1 MRRPVRL
8 VPVPKLLEAARTR
21 AGHYRLDL
29 TSSRNRCFALSR
41 ESNVGMGQQSTYEEC
56 VNVLQRF
63 YSAERPA
70 DEIGCPLYEATLP
83 AVAKPTIRLRHS
95 VEAQAR
101 LRLSLTLRLQKG
113 TS

>member
-1 MRRPVRL
+1 MA
-8 VPVPKLLEAARTR
+8 VPKLLEAARTR

-41 ESNVGMGQQSTYEEC
+41 ESDVGMGQISTYEEC

-63 YSAERPA
+63 YSAGRPA
-70 DEIGCPLYEATLP
+70 GEIGCPLDKATLP
-83 AVAKPTIRLRHS
+83 AVAKLTVQLPHS
-95 VEAQAR
+95 MEAQAR
-101 LRLSLTLRLQKG
+101 LRLSFTLHLQKG